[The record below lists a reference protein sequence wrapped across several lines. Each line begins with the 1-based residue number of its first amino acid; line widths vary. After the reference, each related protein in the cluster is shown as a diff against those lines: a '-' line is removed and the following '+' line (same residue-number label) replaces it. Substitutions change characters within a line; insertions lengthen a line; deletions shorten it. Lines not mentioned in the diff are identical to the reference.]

1 MINLTFDNP
10 IYLWYLLS
18 IPLLIYTHF
27 YLFRHS
33 KAKAMKFA
41 NFEALKRVT
50 GEKLITKNIIILII
64 RGIILSCVIIA
75 ASGTVFW
82 YEGRVNEN
90 DFVIAIDISASMN
103 AQDVSPT
110 RLEAAKQTAINFV
123 DNLRSKSNIGV
134 VSFSGTTFIDTV
146 LIDNKNSL
154 RKTIENIEIANMG
167 GTDIAG
173 AIITS
178 TNLLLNSKK
187 GKTIVLITDG
197 SNTVGTFLEES
208 IENSI
213 NYATKN
219 HVIVHTIG
227 VGSET
232 GPIGYLPVFYNIS
245 AVYNENTLERISNQ
259 TQGYY
264 FKAMNKEA
272 LEQAYKDISEA
283 AKKGFIIKEMQVGM
297 PVRKQG
303 ESQFSFT
310 TYCLYPI
317 IMMWVI
323 ARVMLFR

>member
-27 YLFRHS
+27 YLLRHS
-33 KAKAMKFA
+33 KMRAIKFA

-64 RGIILSCVIIA
+64 RVLILSCVIIA
-75 ASGTVFW
+75 ASGAVFW

-90 DFVIAIDISASMN
+90 DFVIAIDISASMG
-103 AQDVSPT
+103 AQDVPPT
-110 RLEAAKQTAINFV
+110 RIEAAKQTAINFV
-123 DNLRSKSNIGV
+123 NNLRSKSSIGV

-146 LIDNKNSL
+146 LIDNKDSL
-154 RKTIENIEIANMG
+154 RKTIENIELAKTG

-178 TNLLLNSKK
+178 TNILLNSKK

-197 SNTVGTFLEES
+197 SNTVGAFIDES
-208 IENSI
+208 VENSI
-213 NYATKN
+213 DYAVNN
-219 HVIVHTIG
+219 HVVVHTIG

-232 GPIGYLPVFYNIS
+232 GPIGYLPEFYNIS
-245 AVYNENTLERISNQ
+245 AVYNEDTLKQISNS
-259 TQGYY
+259 TGGYY

-283 AKKGFIIKEMQVGM
+283 AKKGIIPLKLSYSLMLIALLLLFIEWGLIST
-297 PVRKQG
+297 R
-303 ESQFSFT
+303 
-310 TYCLYPI
+310 
-317 IMMWVI
+317 
-323 ARVMLFR
+323 FRRIP

>member
-27 YLFRHS
+27 YLLRHS
-33 KAKAMKFA
+33 KMRAIKFA

-64 RGIILSCVIIA
+64 RVLILSCVIIA
-75 ASGTVFW
+75 ASGAVFW

-90 DFVIAIDISASMN
+90 DFVIAIDISASMG
-103 AQDVSPT
+103 AQDVPPT
-110 RLEAAKQTAINFV
+110 RIEAAKQTAINFV
-123 DNLRSKSNIGV
+123 NNLRSKSSIGV

-146 LIDNKNSL
+146 LIDNKDSL
-154 RKTIENIEIANMG
+154 RKTIENIELAKTG

-178 TNLLLNSKK
+178 TNILLNSKK

-197 SNTVGTFLEES
+197 SNTVGAFIDES
-208 IENSI
+208 VENSI
-213 NYATKN
+213 DYAVNN
-219 HVIVHTIG
+219 HVVVHTIG

-232 GPIGYLPVFYNIS
+232 GPIGYLPEFYNIS
-245 AVYNENTLERISNQ
+245 AVYNEDTLKQISNS
-259 TQGYY
+259 TGGYY

-283 AKKGFIIKEMQVGM
+283 AKKGIIPIKLSYSLMLIALLLLFIEWGLIST
-297 PVRKQG
+297 R
-303 ESQFSFT
+303 
-310 TYCLYPI
+310 
-317 IMMWVI
+317 
-323 ARVMLFR
+323 FRRIP

>member
-33 KAKAMKFA
+33 KAKAIKFA

-64 RGIILSCVIIA
+64 RVLILSCVIIA
-75 ASGTVFW
+75 ASGAVFW

-90 DFVIAIDISASMN
+90 DFVIAIDTSASMG
-103 AQDVSPT
+103 AQDVPPT
-110 RLEAAKQTAINFV
+110 RIEAAKQTAINFV
-123 DNLRSKSNIGV
+123 NNLRSKSSIGV

-146 LIDNKNSL
+146 LIDNKDSL
-154 RKTIENIEIANMG
+154 RKTIENIEIAKTG

-178 TNLLLNSKK
+178 TNILLNSKK

-197 SNTVGTFLEES
+197 SNTVGAFIEES
-208 IENSI
+208 VENSI
-213 NYATKN
+213 DYAVNN
-219 HVIVHTIG
+219 HVVVHTIG

-232 GPIGYLPVFYNIS
+232 GPIGYLPEFYNIS
-245 AVYNENTLERISNQ
+245 AVYNEDTLKQISNS
-259 TQGYY
+259 TGGYY

-283 AKKGFIIKEMQVGM
+283 AKKGIIPLKLSYSLMLIALLLLFIEWGLISTRF
-297 PVRKQG
+297 RKI
-303 ESQFSFT
+303 
-310 TYCLYPI
+310 P
-317 IMMWVI
+317 
-323 ARVMLFR
+323 